1 MHDKRQNLRCYL
13 LNGLKEFNGTE
24 VDEVEVFGTF
34 GGDLSAVSRP

>member
-1 MHDKRQNLRCYL
+1 MTSARTCGVNLL
-13 LNGLKEFNGTE
+13 IGLKEFNGTE